1 MYTMHLDHQP
11 MIQCSSDN
19 GTVREIAGWYQD
31 GREFVWLEAYDQF
44 VQRQSSEREKGEDA
58 EGNDPQP
65 TTLPQPP
72 PPTLPSDMA
81 HVSSQTN
88 GEGCHSQPKAKTV
101 TYDWKATSTFEYDRN
116 TSAGARS
123 GASAS
128 VPLSPGLASVGSH
141 PTGHTHSQTHRDE
154 VGGMQNGQS
163 NDMGSSTCSDNSWVH
178 PPVPSWYPQDPVCG
192 GVMESKTGLS
202 VHASDDPVKVEYSSC
217 ATRDPASRSDAS
229 LNRTQ
234 LELSTM
240 TRREVA
246 ARKAELMEQLQLLEA
261 MDLSVTDLPSD
272 DAPGW
277 TVA

>member
-88 GEGCHSQPKAKTV
+88 GDQEEALS
-101 TYDWKATSTFEYDRN
+101 
-116 TSAGARS
+116 SALACVRG
-123 GASAS
+123 
-128 VPLSPGLASVGSH
+128 GLRMQRGSH
-141 PTGHTHSQTHRDE
+141 
-154 VGGMQNGQS
+154 
-163 NDMGSSTCSDNSWVH
+163 
-178 PPVPSWYPQDPVCG
+178 
-192 GVMESKTGLS
+192 
-202 VHASDDPVKVEYSSC
+202 
-217 ATRDPASRSDAS
+217 
-229 LNRTQ
+229 
-234 LELSTM
+234 ELSDSN
-240 TRREVA
+240 VA
-246 ARKAELMEQLQLLEA
+246 RV
-261 MDLSVTDLPSD
+261 SIT
-272 DAPGW
+272 
-277 TVA
+277 

>member
-1 MYTMHLDHQP
+1 MTPQMNDEINNGLFCKPYADASHGFPTRLVVTHHWRQKSGDRRQTMYTMHLDHQP

-141 PTGHTHSQTHRDE
+141 
-154 VGGMQNGQS
+154 GQ
-163 NDMGSSTCSDNSWVH
+163 
-178 PPVPSWYPQDPVCG
+178 P
-192 GVMESKTGLS
+192 
-202 VHASDDPVKVEYSSC
+202 
-217 ATRDPASRSDAS
+217 
-229 LNRTQ
+229 
-234 LELSTM
+234 
-240 TRREVA
+240 
-246 ARKAELMEQLQLLEA
+246 
-261 MDLSVTDLPSD
+261 
-272 DAPGW
+272 
-277 TVA
+277 